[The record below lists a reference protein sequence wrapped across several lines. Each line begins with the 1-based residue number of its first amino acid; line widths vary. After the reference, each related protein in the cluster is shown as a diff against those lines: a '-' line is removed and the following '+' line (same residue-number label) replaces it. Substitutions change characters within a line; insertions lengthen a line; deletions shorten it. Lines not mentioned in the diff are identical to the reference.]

1 MSGIPPPHS
10 KPKRSSTFDYNT
22 PLKSATFDSDGTSLG
37 SAIEVRPMSTSDYRR
52 FEPIARAYNL
62 PVPDRRLNVISA
74 KKRKPRSASNQR
86 QSDSS
91 DIEKGNGNANDDTSL
106 IVKVPNTIQ
115 EQEQNE
121 VVLVEPITKENSIT
135 DIFADMIRP
144 QKTALELQLERE
156 ISERILLSS
165 NNKTQLKIE
174 NEKSSES
181 SNAKNE
187 KKKSYRQRKQ
197 ELMNLTNKPD
207 EIKIESN
214 NDNDNDNNSE
224 KPPIEKKEIKRKRSK
239 SKSTSRLSKS
249 EIAQD
254 DTFALPPPAP
264 NKTAVTTPKTIV
276 EVNDNS
282 MLFDE
287 TSFTKPRPTVS
298 SLSFNSK
305 SNVRYSFEANESTI
319 KQMQQQNAEDSL
331 FTTQKENS
339 SLLSFRSDNDKEINN
354 QIEQQLQQQ
363 QQEKEQEQIIAN
375 QVQESIQQEVV
386 TNEIKKTKKTKKKKA
401 KETQQQEDSNQ
412 LKESAADPEPDDDRK
427 ETDETQLIKKEK
439 KKKSKRVTPR
449 SDSINSRNYVSENK
463 KSIKK
468 KSKQNK
474 EKKLRNLST
483 SIDNTEEK
491 SLSASVKK
499 SAANN
504 KPLTSSFDM
513 RNENIISSELNAEE
527 TGTVI
532 EDDNERLIDL
542 FETKSVTDYN
552 PSPPPPSTTNILVS
566 YYFNFF
572 YNYIYILYNHFFKME
587 EEQELPNDTSFTS
600 KDNEKIVRVADEK

>member
-1 MSGIPPPHS
+1 MSGIPPPPPQS

-91 DIEKGNGNANDDTSL
+91 DIEKGNGNANDDASL

-115 EQEQNE
+115 EQEQND

-165 NNKTQLKIE
+165 KTQVKIE
-174 NEKSSES
+174 NEKSSETP
-181 SNAKNE
+181 NAKNE

-207 EIKIESN
+207 EIKVESNSN
-214 NDNDNDNNSE
+214 NDNENNSE

-254 DTFALPPPAP
+254 DSFALPPPAS
-264 NKTAVTTPKTIV
+264 NTTAVTTPKTIV

-354 QIEQQLQQQ
+354 QIQQQ
-363 QQEKEQEQIIAN
+363 QKQQEKEPEQIIVN
-375 QVQESIQQEVV
+375 QVQESIQQEEV
-386 TNEIKKTKKTKKKKA
+386 TDEIKKSKKTKKKKA

-412 LKESAADPEPDDDRK
+412 AKESIADPEPDDNRK

-449 SDSINSRNYVSENK
+449 SESINSRNYVSENK

-474 EKKLRNLST
+474 QKKLQNLST
-483 SIDNTEEK
+483 SMDNTEEK

-499 SAANN
+499 STANN

-542 FETKSVTDYN
+542 FETKSITDYN

-566 YYFNFF
+566 YYYNFF
-572 YNYIYILYNHFFKME
+572 FNYYIYSRIIFIKME
-587 EEQELPNDTSFTS
+587 EEQELPNDTSFAS
-600 KDNEKIVRVADEK
+600 KDNEKIVKVADEK